1 MINSLSIDQEWLMM
15 VIKGSRQGFVSEIS
29 YIDSTEVTEY

>member
-1 MINSLSIDQEWLMM
+1 MM

-29 YIDSTEVTEY
+29 HIDSTEVTEYQLCQRKSDG